1 MENRDSVL
9 KTILVTGA
17 CGGIGS
23 KLVPLLLDL
32 GYRII
37 AVDNLYSGSWE
48 NLESHENLTEIT
60 LDVSDSV
67 EVKELFL
74 NFEFSY
80 CIHLAAI
87 SSLPECQIN
96 PVRSFEVNFLG
107 TQIVAELCAQQGR
120 FEQFIFAS
128 TSAVYEGVEAQVFT
142 EELSISPLL
151 VYPQSKYFSEHFL
164 NAMFHTRGFPVVN
177 LRFFNVFGD
186 RQNITRKSPPLINY
200 LVRELFSNRP
210 PILFGW
216 NAPGRDYIS
225 VDTVISIIARLLGNK
240 SSLGKTYN
248 VCTGKTLEVK
258 EIYSIVAN
266 TMNSTILPVLEPPG
280 KLWSTYPELTRG
292 TFPLKPKFVQ
302 AETNKFSLGSTNAI
316 SDLIGEEINQDLAA
330 EISKTVIA
338 ISNYLK
344 LQGS

>member
-1 MENRDSVL
+1 M
-9 KTILVTGA
+9 KTVLVTGA

-23 KLVPLLLDL
+23 KLVPFLLDI
-32 GYRII
+32 GYRVI

-48 NLESHENLTEIT
+48 DLKSHANLTEIT
-60 LDVSDSV
+60 LDISDSV
-67 EVKELFL
+67 EVNALFG
-74 NFEFSY
+74 NFEINY

-96 PVRSFEVNFLG
+96 PVRAFEVNFLG
-107 TQIVAELCAQQGR
+107 TQIVAELCAQQGH
-120 FEQFIFAS
+120 FEQFLFAS
-128 TSAVYEGVEAQVFT
+128 TSAVYEGAEAQVLT
-142 EELSISPLL
+142 EELPVSPLL
-151 VYPQSKYFSEHFL
+151 VYPQSKYFSEHCL
-164 NAMFHTRGFPVVN
+164 NAMFRSRGFPVVN

-200 LVRELFSNRP
+200 LVRELFANRP
-210 PILFGW
+210 PVLFGW

-248 VCTGKTLEVK
+248 LCTGKTLEVK
-258 EIYSIVAN
+258 EIYSIVAD
-266 TMNSTILPVLEPPG
+266 TMNSLILPVLEPPR
-280 KLWSTYPELTRG
+280 KLWSSYPELSHG
-292 TFPLKPKFVQ
+292 TFALKPEFVE
-302 AETNKFSLGSTNAI
+302 AEANKFSLGSTDAI

-344 LQGS
+344 TQGS